1 MDSFR
6 KLVGQSFTMRRK
18 TLRNCMRGLLQVGQ
32 IESAGIDP
40 GLRPESLGLQQFAA
54 LANLME

>member
-1 MDSFR
+1 
-6 KLVGQSFTMRRK
+6 
-18 TLRNCMRGLLQVGQ
+18 MRGLLQVGQ